1 MSELL
6 DKIQNRVVDASIAN
20 ETIGSLAVVS
30 GEIIACDPLI
40 PHHEP
45 FAKRV
50 SPGVYPVILW
60 WHKEEERIAGAELR
74 LSEEQPVRW
83 EMAVRPGQNIS
94 SLEPGSVFGFPVD
107 AGLGCFA
114 DARAIQ
120 EMERLEE
127 RLARELGDQFIS
139 FYDNKIEFILEE
151 NEDNWGNLLVKE
163 ENGLNVILF
172 ASGYGD
178 GYYASYWGIGDNGEP
193 VALVTDFN
201 LF

>member
-1 MSELL
+1 MSDLL
-6 DKIQNRVVDASIAN
+6 DKIQNRVIDASITN
-20 ETIGSLAVVS
+20 ESIGSLTVVS

-74 LSEEQPVRW
+74 LSEERPVRW
-83 EMAVRPGQNIS
+83 EMAVRPGQNLS
-94 SLEPGSVFGFPVD
+94 SPEPGAVFGFPVD

-114 DARAIQ
+114 DARAIL

-178 GYYASYWGIGDNGEP
+178 GHYASYWGIGENGEP